1 MAVRTQKARRILAR
15 TPPELFVGRVEQARE
30 LSALASP
37 KAGQQSLLLLAAP
50 QSGVS
55 ELLRQTFDELF
66 RQRGGASPVYF
77 AFSRSDAATTA
88 AARRSLAP
96 FLTHTIAHRRDAAA
110 PATATPTLRA
120 LLDLA
125 PPADYEWAGK
135 WIQPFD
141 RALG

>member
-15 TPPELFVGRVEQARE
+15 TPSELFVGRGEQERE
-30 LSALASP
+30 LAALASP

-77 AFSRSDAATTA
+77 AFSRTDAATTA
-88 AARRSLAP
+88 AARRLLQT
-96 FLTHTIAHRRDAAA
+96 FITQTVAHRRDD
-110 PATATPTLRA
+110 P
-120 LLDLA
+120 
-125 PPADYEWAGK
+125 
-135 WIQPFD
+135 
-141 RALG
+141 